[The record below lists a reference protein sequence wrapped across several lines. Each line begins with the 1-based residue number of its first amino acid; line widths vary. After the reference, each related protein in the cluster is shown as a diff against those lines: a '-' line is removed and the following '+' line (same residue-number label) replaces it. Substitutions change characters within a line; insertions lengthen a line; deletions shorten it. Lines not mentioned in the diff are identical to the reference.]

1 MPVLDA
7 PLLQVRGLVKRF
19 GGFTALDG
27 IDLTVRPGEIVGLIG
42 PNGSGKTT
50 LINVISGLLAAD
62 GGEISLSGRSLLGL
76 AAHRRA
82 AAGVNRTFQVPKPF
96 PSLTVWQ
103 NLEVAATRGADLH
116 AVLASVELDRQAHRL
131 AADLNSVSQKMLDL
145 ARALVTHPRLL
156 LVDELACGLN
166 LAELNRVAT
175 RLIALAEGGMGL
187 VVVEHLMSFIDR
199 ITHRVVVMNAG
210 REIFGGLLRDASQD
224 QAVIEVFLGRPEPV
238 R

>member
-76 AAHRRA
+76 AAHI
-82 AAGVNRTFQVPKPF
+82 AGPQP
-96 PSLTVWQ
+96 
-103 NLEVAATRGADLH
+103 A
-116 AVLASVELDRQAHRL
+116 
-131 AADLNSVSQKMLDL
+131 
-145 ARALVTHPRLL
+145 
-156 LVDELACGLN
+156 
-166 LAELNRVAT
+166 
-175 RLIALAEGGMGL
+175 
-187 VVVEHLMSFIDR
+187 
-199 ITHRVVVMNAG
+199 
-210 REIFGGLLRDASQD
+210 
-224 QAVIEVFLGRPEPV
+224 
-238 R
+238 